1 MRSSQFINDFSKIAQ
16 GAVTT
21 INALKDEL
29 DILISQRLE
38 RFLAK
43 QDLAMLQTLTAH
55 PSTPP
60 PSKGGHNE
68 AKMAIVLVV
77 QVNFYLPPFIS

>member
-16 GAVTT
+16 GAATT

-29 DILISQRLE
+29 EILISQRLE

-43 QDLAMLQTLTAH
+43 KGLVTREEHDVALDRINRMQIQIDGLNALVKKEK
-55 PSTPP
+55 PKRK
-60 PSKGGHNE
+60 SKT
-68 AKMAIVLVV
+68 
-77 QVNFYLPPFIS
+77 